1 MWDGGSKAGGE
12 IMGADARL
20 ETLMLPGALTNTPTP
35 IEHGSSYTKP
45 NVGGYR
51 WPGGRLALQSAGD
64 GGMRIGSWEESSGW
78 YRPGRAREK

>member
-45 NVGGYR
+45 NVGGHR
-51 WPGGRLALQSAGD
+51 WPGGRLALQSAGV
-64 GGMRIGSWEESSGW
+64 RIGGW
-78 YRPGRAREK
+78 GKRVADGRGYRPGRAREE